1 MTHAENKSLPDA
13 PNVMVVKDSF
23 GNCFVPFLTQSFHNV
38 YAFDY
43 RKYNSTP
50 ISDLV
55 EQYDIDYI
63 IVMPYIT
70 AIQDSQGPGMVQK
83 VCTGRW

>member
-1 MTHAENKSLPDA
+1 M
-13 PNVMVVKDSF
+13 
-23 GNCFVPFLTQSFHNV
+23 

-50 ISDLV
+50 LVDLV
-55 EQYDIDYI
+55 EEYDIDYI

-70 AIQDSQGPGMVQK
+70 AIQDSQGPGMFRK
-83 VCTGRW
+83 VCLGWWS